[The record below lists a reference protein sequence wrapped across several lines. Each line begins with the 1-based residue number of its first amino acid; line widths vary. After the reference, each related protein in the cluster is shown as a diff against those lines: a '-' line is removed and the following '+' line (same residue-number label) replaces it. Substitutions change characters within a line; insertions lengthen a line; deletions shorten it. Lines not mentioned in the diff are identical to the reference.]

1 MAVLSLGIC
10 FASLFIEKLEEKE
23 MKIIKDKEFLRSIA
37 HQIDLLNTVGGGVSE
52 TYTEVKKKKKSAVIN
67 VWAAGVNPESF
78 RIVLHQ
84 NQLTIF
90 SVLQSQEDPQMA
102 VPMFNRIFMLPP
114 QVDQGRI
121 EAIYKNGEL
130 RVKLPYH
137 DATLHP
143 RQIDIQQL

>member
-1 MAVLSLGIC
+1 MTPNSVGTC
-10 FASLFIEKLEEKE
+10 FASLIFENLEEKE

-52 TYTEVKKKKKSAVIN
+52 TYTEIRKKKKSAVIN

-78 RIVLHQ
+78 KVVLHQ

-90 SVLQSQEDPQMA
+90 SVLQSHENPQMA
-102 VPMFNRIFMLPP
+102 VPMFNRIFTLPP
-114 QVDQGRI
+114 QVDLSRI
-121 EAIYKNGEL
+121 EAIYKDGEL

-137 DATLHP
+137 DAALHP
-143 RQIDIQQL
+143 RQIDIKQI

>member
-1 MAVLSLGIC
+1 MR
-10 FASLFIEKLEEKE
+10 
-23 MKIIKDKEFLRSIA
+23 IIKDKEFLKTIA

-52 TYTEVKKKKKSAVIN
+52 TYVEVKKKRKSAIIN

-78 RIVLHQ
+78 KVVLHQ

-102 VPMFNRIFMLPP
+102 VPMFNRIFKLPP
-114 QVDQGRI
+114 QIDLGRI
-121 EAIYKNGEL
+121 EAIYKDGEL

-137 DATLHP
+137 DAALYP
-143 RQIDIQQL
+143 RQIDIRQL